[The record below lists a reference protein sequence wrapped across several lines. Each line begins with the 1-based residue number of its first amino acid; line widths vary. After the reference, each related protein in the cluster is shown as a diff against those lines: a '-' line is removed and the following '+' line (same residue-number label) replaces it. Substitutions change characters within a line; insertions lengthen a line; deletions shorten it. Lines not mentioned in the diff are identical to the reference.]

1 MNSVIRVS
9 IVLLLMAATS
19 CSYIA
24 KSSMAQNRDKSYL
37 AARSIPPLKIPPGI
51 GSSSFHSAYPV
62 SDRQYPIAAEDVS
75 IIPPGLNR

>member
-9 IVLLLMAATS
+9 VVLLLMAVTS

-24 KSSMAQNRDKSYL
+24 KSSMTQNRDKSYL

-51 GSSSFHSAYPV
+51 ASSSFHSAYPV
-62 SDRQYPIAAEDVS
+62 SDRQYSTAAEDVS
-75 IIPPGLNR
+75 IVPPGLNR